1 MNKTIDE
8 KIKFVDDILSKT
20 ENMRTY
26 RFFKDIIKYVI
37 YLRNENKKLIRANVD
52 MQDKLKDLLKGGED
66 YGK

>member
-26 RFFKDIIKYVI
+26 RLFKDIISYIV
-37 YLRNENKKLIRANVD
+37 YLRRENKQLIEANVD
-52 MQDKLKDLLKGGED
+52 MQDKMKDLLEGGEENVI
-66 YGK
+66 

>member
-26 RFFKDIIKYVI
+26 RFFKDIISYIV
-37 YLRNENKKLIRANVD
+37 YLRRENKQLIEANVD
-52 MQDKLKDLLKGGED
+52 MQNKLKDIMEGGEENAI
-66 YGK
+66 